1 VSAVSRVL
9 LVDPD
14 RATLAALQAALGAAG
29 FRDVSA
35 VTSAS
40 FALTM
45 LERNRPDLIVSRVG
59 VPDIDGYELCSIVRN
74 DPSMAGVLFLLL
86 ASPGDE
92 APDAMLE
99 EKPDQTLAG
108 DLPLSA
114 IVAEVAGLLG
124 TRRVTAQP
132 SAPSEPTAARPPAAA
147 SPPAAAAPP
156 AVTAPRTAA
165 PPVEVT
171 PGMKG
176 SLGVMNLPDIAQA
189 VALGGKTG
197 ELLITLPS
205 GRGVIVFDH
214 GRVVHAEFFG
224 LIGETAFETLLAAAH
239 GAAPGET
246 YGSFVFHQLENDA
259 AGGTK
264 TIHCDLKQLL
274 LNATAELD
282 EGRAGAATAPLS

>member
-1 VSAVSRVL
+1 MSRVL

-14 RATLAALQAALGAAG
+14 RAGLSALQAALGAAG
-29 FRDVSA
+29 FRDVST

-45 LERNRPDLIVSRVG
+45 LERNRPDLIVSRAA

-92 APDAMLE
+92 APEAMLE

-124 TRRVTAQP
+124 IRRETAP
-132 SAPSEPTAARPPAAA
+132 PPTAAA
-147 SPPAAAAPP
+147 SPAAAPP
-156 AVTAPRTAA
+156 L
-165 PPVEVT
+165 EVT
-171 PGMKG
+171 PGMNG
-176 SLGVMNLPDIAQA
+176 SLGVMQLPDIAQA

-205 GRGVIVFDH
+205 GRGAIVFDH
-214 GRVVHAEFFG
+214 GQVVHAEFFG
-224 LIGETAFETLLAAAH
+224 LIGETAFATLLVAAH
-239 GAAPGET
+239 GAARGDAH
-246 YGSFVFHQLENDA
+246 GSFVFRQLENGA
-259 AGGTK
+259 ANGTK

-274 LNATAELD
+274 LNAAAELG

>member
-1 VSAVSRVL
+1 VSRVL

-14 RATLAALQAALGAAG
+14 RAGLAALQAALGAAG
-29 FRDVSA
+29 FRDVST

-45 LERNRPDLIVSRVG
+45 LERNRPDLIVSRAA

-92 APDAMLE
+92 APEAMLE

-108 DLPLSA
+108 DLPLNA

-124 TRRVTAQP
+124 TRRKTAP
-132 SAPSEPTAARPPAAA
+132 PPTAAA
-147 SPPAAAAPP
+147 SPAAAPP
-156 AVTAPRTAA
+156 L
-165 PPVEVT
+165 EVT
-171 PGMKG
+171 PGMNG
-176 SLGVMNLPDIAQA
+176 SLGVMQLPDIAQA

-205 GRGVIVFDH
+205 GRGAIVFDH
-214 GRVVHAEFFG
+214 GQVVHAEFFG
-224 LIGETAFETLLAAAH
+224 LIGETAFATLLVAAH
-239 GAAPGET
+239 GAARGDAH
-246 YGSFVFHQLENDA
+246 GSFVFRQLENGA
-259 AGGTK
+259 ASGTK

-274 LNATAELD
+274 LNAAAELD

>member
-1 VSAVSRVL
+1 MSRVL

-14 RATLAALQAALGAAG
+14 RVGLAALQAALGAAG
-29 FRDVSA
+29 FRDVST

-45 LERNRPDLIVSRVG
+45 LERNRPDLIVSRAA

-92 APDAMLE
+92 APEAMLE
-99 EKPDQTLAG
+99 GKPDQTLAG

-124 TRRVTAQP
+124 IRRETAP
-132 SAPSEPTAARPPAAA
+132 PPTATA
-147 SPPAAAAPP
+147 SPAAAPP
-156 AVTAPRTAA
+156 L
-165 PPVEVT
+165 EVT
-171 PGMKG
+171 PGMNG
-176 SLGVMNLPDIAQA
+176 SLGVMQLPDIAQA

-205 GRGVIVFDH
+205 GRGAIVFDH
-214 GRVVHAEFFG
+214 GQVVHAEFFG
-224 LIGETAFETLLAAAH
+224 LIGETAFATLLVAAH
-239 GAAPGET
+239 GAARGDAH
-246 YGSFVFHQLENDA
+246 GSFVFRQLENGA
-259 AGGTK
+259 ANGTK

-274 LNATAELD
+274 LNAAAELD

>member
-1 VSAVSRVL
+1 VL

-14 RATLAALQAALGAAG
+14 RAGLAALQAALGAAG
-29 FRDVSA
+29 FRDVST

-45 LERNRPDLIVSRVG
+45 LERNRPDLIVSRVA

-92 APDAMLE
+92 APEAMLE

-124 TRRVTAQP
+124 ARR
-132 SAPSEPTAARPPAAA
+132 APAPPPAAA
-147 SPPAAAAPP
+147 PPRAATPP
-156 AVTAPRTAA
+156 I
-165 PPVEVT
+165 EVT
-171 PGMKG
+171 PGMNG
-176 SLGVMNLPDIAQA
+176 SLGVMDLPDIAQA

-214 GRVVHAEFFG
+214 GQVVHAEFFG
-224 LIGETAFETLLAAAH
+224 LIGETAFATLLVAAH
-239 GAAPGET
+239 GAARGEAH
-246 YGSFVFHQLENDA
+246 GSFVFRQLENGA
-259 AGGTK
+259 ANATK

-274 LNATAELD
+274 LNAADELD
-282 EGRAGAATAPLS
+282 EGRAGAAAAPHS

>member
-1 VSAVSRVL
+1 MSRVL

-14 RATLAALQAALGAAG
+14 RVGLAALQAALGAAG
-29 FRDVSA
+29 FRDVST

-45 LERNRPDLIVSRVG
+45 LERNRPDLIVSRAA

-92 APDAMLE
+92 APEAMLE
-99 EKPDQTLAG
+99 GKPDQTLAG

-124 TRRVTAQP
+124 IRRETAP
-132 SAPSEPTAARPPAAA
+132 PPTATA
-147 SPPAAAAPP
+147 SPAAAPP
-156 AVTAPRTAA
+156 L
-165 PPVEVT
+165 EVT
-171 PGMKG
+171 PGMNG
-176 SLGVMNLPDIAQA
+176 SLGVMQLPDIAQA

-205 GRGVIVFDH
+205 GRGAIVFDH
-214 GRVVHAEFFG
+214 GQVVHAEFFG
-224 LIGETAFETLLAAAH
+224 LIGETAFATLLVAAH
-239 GAAPGET
+239 GAARGDAQ
-246 YGSFVFHQLENDA
+246 GSFVFRQLDNGA
-259 AGGTK
+259 ANGTK

-274 LNATAELD
+274 LNAAAELD

>member
-1 VSAVSRVL
+1 MSRVL

-14 RATLAALQAALGAAG
+14 RASLAALQAALGAAG

-74 DPSMAGVLFLLL
+74 DPSMTGVLFLLL

-92 APDAMLE
+92 APEAMLE

-114 IVAEVAGLLG
+114 IVAEVTGLLG
-124 TRRVTAQP
+124 TRRAAAQ
-132 SAPSEPTAARPPAAA
+132 PPAA
-147 SPPAAAAPP
+147 PPL
-156 AVTAPRTAA
+156 
-165 PPVEVT
+165 EVT
-171 PGMKG
+171 PGMNG
-176 SLGVMNLPDIAQA
+176 SLGVMDLPDIAQA

-197 ELLITLPS
+197 ELLVTLPS

-224 LIGETAFETLLAAAH
+224 LIGETAFAALLVAAH
-239 GAAPGET
+239 GAARGEAH
-246 YGSFVFHQLENDA
+246 GSFVFHQLENGA
-259 AGGTK
+259 ANGTK

-274 LNATAELD
+274 LSAAAELD

>member
-1 VSAVSRVL
+1 VSRLL

-14 RATLAALQAALGAAG
+14 RAGLAALQAALGAAG
-29 FRDVSA
+29 FRDVST

-45 LERNRPDLIVSRVG
+45 LERNRPDLIVSRAA

-92 APDAMLE
+92 APEAMLE

-124 TRRVTAQP
+124 TRRKTAP
-132 SAPSEPTAARPPAAA
+132 PPTAAA
-147 SPPAAAAPP
+147 SPAAAPP
-156 AVTAPRTAA
+156 L
-165 PPVEVT
+165 EVT
-171 PGMKG
+171 PGMNG
-176 SLGVMNLPDIAQA
+176 SLGVMQLPDIAQA

-205 GRGVIVFDH
+205 GRGAIVFDH
-214 GRVVHAEFFG
+214 GQVVHAEFFG
-224 LIGETAFETLLAAAH
+224 LIGETAFATLLVAAH
-239 GAAPGET
+239 GAARGDAH
-246 YGSFVFHQLENDA
+246 GSFVFRQLENGA
-259 AGGTK
+259 ASGTK

-274 LNATAELD
+274 LNAAAELD

>member
-1 VSAVSRVL
+1 VSRVL

-14 RATLAALQAALGAAG
+14 RAGLAALQAALGAAG
-29 FRDVSA
+29 FRDVST

-45 LERNRPDLIVSRVG
+45 LERNRPDLIVSRAA

-92 APDAMLE
+92 APEAMLE

-124 TRRVTAQP
+124 IRREA
-132 SAPSEPTAARPPAAA
+132 APPPTAAA
-147 SPPAAAAPP
+147 SPAAAPP
-156 AVTAPRTAA
+156 L
-165 PPVEVT
+165 EVT
-171 PGMKG
+171 PGMNG
-176 SLGVMNLPDIAQA
+176 SLGVMQLPDIAQA

-205 GRGVIVFDH
+205 GRGTIVFDH
-214 GRVVHAEFFG
+214 GQVVHAEFFG
-224 LIGETAFETLLAAAH
+224 LIGETAFATLLVAAH
-239 GAAPGET
+239 GAARGDAH
-246 YGSFVFHQLENDA
+246 GSFVFRQLENGA
-259 AGGTK
+259 ANGTK

-274 LNATAELD
+274 LNAAAELD

>member
-1 VSAVSRVL
+1 MSRVL

-14 RATLAALQAALGAAG
+14 RAGLAALQAALGAAG

-74 DPSMAGVLFLLL
+74 DPSMTGVLFLLL

-92 APDAMLE
+92 APESMLE

-108 DLPLSA
+108 DLPMSA
-114 IVAEVAGLLG
+114 IVAEVTGLLG
-124 TRRVTAQP
+124 TRR
-132 SAPSEPTAARPPAAA
+132 AAA
-147 SPPAAAAPP
+147 QQPAAPP
-156 AVTAPRTAA
+156 L
-165 PPVEVT
+165 EVT
-171 PGMKG
+171 PGMNG
-176 SLGVMNLPDIAQA
+176 SLGVMDLPDIAQA

-197 ELLITLPS
+197 ELLVTLPS

-224 LIGETAFETLLAAAH
+224 LIGETAFAALLVAAH
-239 GAAPGET
+239 GAARGEAH
-246 YGSFVFHQLENDA
+246 GSFVFHQLENGA
-259 AGGTK
+259 ANGTK

-274 LNATAELD
+274 LSAAAELD

>member
-1 VSAVSRVL
+1 VSRVL

-14 RATLAALQAALGAAG
+14 RVGLAALQAALGAAG
-29 FRDVSA
+29 FRDVST

-45 LERNRPDLIVSRVG
+45 LERNRPDLIVSRAA

-92 APDAMLE
+92 APEAMLE
-99 EKPDQTLAG
+99 GKPDQTLAG

-124 TRRVTAQP
+124 IRRETAP
-132 SAPSEPTAARPPAAA
+132 PPTATA
-147 SPPAAAAPP
+147 SPAAAPP
-156 AVTAPRTAA
+156 L
-165 PPVEVT
+165 EVT
-171 PGMKG
+171 PGMNG
-176 SLGVMNLPDIAQA
+176 SLGVMQLPDIAQA

-205 GRGVIVFDH
+205 GRGAIVFDH
-214 GRVVHAEFFG
+214 GQVVHAEFFG
-224 LIGETAFETLLAAAH
+224 LIGETAFATLLVAAH
-239 GAAPGET
+239 GAARGDAH
-246 YGSFVFHQLENDA
+246 GSFVFRQLENGA
-259 AGGTK
+259 ANGTK

-274 LNATAELD
+274 LSAAAELD

>member
-1 VSAVSRVL
+1 VL

-14 RATLAALQAALGAAG
+14 RAGLAALQAALGAAG
-29 FRDVSA
+29 FRDVST

-45 LERNRPDLIVSRVG
+45 LERNRPDLIVSRAA

-74 DPSMAGVLFLLL
+74 DPSMASVLFLLL

-92 APDAMLE
+92 APEAMLE

-124 TRRVTAQP
+124 TRRKTAP
-132 SAPSEPTAARPPAAA
+132 PPTAAA
-147 SPPAAAAPP
+147 SPAAAPP
-156 AVTAPRTAA
+156 L
-165 PPVEVT
+165 EVT
-171 PGMKG
+171 PGMNG
-176 SLGVMNLPDIAQA
+176 SLGVMQLPDIAQA

-205 GRGVIVFDH
+205 GRGAIVFDH
-214 GRVVHAEFFG
+214 GQVVHAEFFG
-224 LIGETAFETLLAAAH
+224 LIGETAFATLLVAAH
-239 GAAPGET
+239 GAARGDAH
-246 YGSFVFHQLENDA
+246 GSFVFRQLENGA
-259 AGGTK
+259 ASGTK

-274 LNATAELD
+274 LNAAAELD

>member
-1 VSAVSRVL
+1 MSRVL

-14 RATLAALQAALGAAG
+14 RASLAALQAALGAAG

-74 DPSMAGVLFLLL
+74 DPSMTGVLFLLL

-92 APDAMLE
+92 APEAMLE

-114 IVAEVAGLLG
+114 IVAEVTGLLG
-124 TRRVTAQP
+124 TRR
-132 SAPSEPTAARPPAAA
+132 
-147 SPPAAAAPP
+147 AAAPP
-156 AVTAPRTAA
+156 PAA
-165 PPVEVT
+165 PPLEVT
-171 PGMKG
+171 PGMNG
-176 SLGVMNLPDIAQA
+176 SLGVMDLPDIAQA

-197 ELLITLPS
+197 ELLVTLPS
-205 GRGVIVFDH
+205 GRGVVVFDH

-224 LIGETAFETLLAAAH
+224 LIGETAFAALLVAAH
-239 GAAPGET
+239 GAARGEAH
-246 YGSFVFHQLENDA
+246 GSFVFHQLENGA
-259 AGGTK
+259 ASGTK

-274 LNATAELD
+274 LSAAAELD

>member
-1 VSAVSRVL
+1 VNAVSRVL

-14 RATLAALQAALGAAG
+14 RSGLAALQAALGAAG
-29 FRDVSA
+29 FRDVST

-45 LERNRPDLIVSRVG
+45 LERNRPDLIVSRAA

-92 APDAMLE
+92 APEAMLE

-114 IVAEVAGLLG
+114 IVAEVARLLG
-124 TRRVTAQP
+124 IRRETAP
-132 SAPSEPTAARPPAAA
+132 PPTPAA
-147 SPPAAAAPP
+147 SPAAAPP
-156 AVTAPRTAA
+156 L
-165 PPVEVT
+165 EVT
-171 PGMKG
+171 PGMNG
-176 SLGVMNLPDIAQA
+176 SLGVMQLPDIAQA

-205 GRGVIVFDH
+205 GRGAIVFDH
-214 GRVVHAEFFG
+214 GQVVHAEFFG
-224 LIGETAFETLLAAAH
+224 LIGETAFATMLVAAH
-239 GAAPGET
+239 GAARGEAH
-246 YGSFVFHQLENDA
+246 GSFVFRQLENGA
-259 AGGTK
+259 ANGTK

-274 LNATAELD
+274 RNAAAELD
-282 EGRAGAATAPLS
+282 EGRTGAATAPLS

>member
-1 VSAVSRVL
+1 MSRVL

-14 RATLAALQAALGAAG
+14 RARLAGLQAALGSAG

-35 VTSAS
+35 VASAS

-114 IVAEVAGLLG
+114 IVAEVGGLLG
-124 TRRVTAQP
+124 ARRAPAQ
-132 SAPSEPTAARPPAAA
+132 
-147 SPPAAAAPP
+147 PPAAAAPL
-156 AVTAPRTAA
+156 
-165 PPVEVT
+165 EVT
-171 PGMKG
+171 PGMNG
-176 SLGVMNLPDIAQA
+176 SLGVMDLPDIVQA

-197 ELLITLPS
+197 ELLITLSS

-214 GRVVHAEFFG
+214 GQVVHAEFFG
-224 LIGETAFETLLAAAH
+224 LIGETAFGTLLAAAH
-239 GAAPGET
+239 GGTRSEAH
-246 YGSFVFHQLENDA
+246 GSFVFHQLENGA
-259 AGGTK
+259 ASATK

-274 LNATAELD
+274 LNAAAELD
-282 EGRAGAATAPLS
+282 EGRAGAATAPHS

>member
-1 VSAVSRVL
+1 VSRVL

-14 RATLAALQAALGAAG
+14 RAGLAALQAALGAAG
-29 FRDVSA
+29 FRDVST

-45 LERNRPDLIVSRVG
+45 LERNRPDLIVSRAA

-92 APDAMLE
+92 APEAMLE

-124 TRRVTAQP
+124 TRRKTAP
-132 SAPSEPTAARPPAAA
+132 PPTAAA
-147 SPPAAAAPP
+147 SPAAAPP
-156 AVTAPRTAA
+156 L
-165 PPVEVT
+165 EVT
-171 PGMKG
+171 PGMNG
-176 SLGVMNLPDIAQA
+176 SLGVMQLPDIAQA

-205 GRGVIVFDH
+205 GRGAIVFDH
-214 GRVVHAEFFG
+214 GQVVHAEFFG
-224 LIGETAFETLLAAAH
+224 LIGETAFATLLVAAH
-239 GAAPGET
+239 GAARGDAH
-246 YGSFVFHQLENDA
+246 GSFVFRQLENGA
-259 AGGTK
+259 ASGTK

-274 LNATAELD
+274 LNAAAELD

>member
-1 VSAVSRVL
+1 MSRVL

-14 RATLAALQAALGAAG
+14 RAGLAALQAALGAAG
-29 FRDVSA
+29 FRDVST

-45 LERNRPDLIVSRVG
+45 LERNRPDLIVSRAA

-92 APDAMLE
+92 APEAMLE

-124 TRRVTAQP
+124 IRRETAP
-132 SAPSEPTAARPPAAA
+132 PPTAAA
-147 SPPAAAAPP
+147 SPAAAPP
-156 AVTAPRTAA
+156 L
-165 PPVEVT
+165 EVT
-171 PGMKG
+171 PGMNG
-176 SLGVMNLPDIAQA
+176 SLGVMQLPDIAQA

-205 GRGVIVFDH
+205 GRGVIVFEH
-214 GRVVHAEFFG
+214 GQVVHAEFFG
-224 LIGETAFETLLAAAH
+224 LIGETAFATLLVAAH
-239 GAAPGET
+239 GAARGDAH
-246 YGSFVFHQLENDA
+246 GSFVFRQLENGA
-259 AGGTK
+259 ASGTK
-264 TIHCDLKQLL
+264 TIHRDLKQLL
-274 LNATAELD
+274 LNAAAELD

>member
-1 VSAVSRVL
+1 VSRVL

-14 RATLAALQAALGAAG
+14 RVGLAALQAALGAAG
-29 FRDVSA
+29 FRDVST

-45 LERNRPDLIVSRVG
+45 LERNRPDLIVSRAA

-92 APDAMLE
+92 APEAMLE
-99 EKPDQTLAG
+99 GKPDQTLAG

-124 TRRVTAQP
+124 IRRETAP
-132 SAPSEPTAARPPAAA
+132 PPTATA
-147 SPPAAAAPP
+147 SPAAAPP
-156 AVTAPRTAA
+156 L
-165 PPVEVT
+165 EVT
-171 PGMKG
+171 PGMNG
-176 SLGVMNLPDIAQA
+176 SLGVMQLPDIAQA

-205 GRGVIVFDH
+205 GRGAIVFDH
-214 GRVVHAEFFG
+214 GQVVHAEFFG
-224 LIGETAFETLLAAAH
+224 LIGETAFATLLVAAH
-239 GAAPGET
+239 GAARGDAQ
-246 YGSFVFHQLENDA
+246 GSFVFRQLDNGA
-259 AGGTK
+259 ANGTK

-274 LNATAELD
+274 LNAAAELD